1 MLRPTRPCRRRFV
14 AAFIPV
20 AIIFSLL
27 FDVTAGAASHG
38 SPSSQHDENAPRPSR
53 TDATGTTTTPTSE
66 VLPPQRKV
74 AVVTLVTTSE
84 YIAGAQVLA
93 ESLHRVNAAGDRIL
107 LWVSSDDDD
116 RSDLTEGHIQ
126 DSLLKKSSTSS
137 LHRSTSATNKNNQN
151 NDDTNNDVG
160 WDRAI
165 QLTKKD
171 GTFTSCQVSD
181 EEKAEIYASP
191 HLDGLMRYWGTCS
204 KFAAWTLT
212 DYDVVIYLDADSLA
226 LNNFDFIYDVFLG
239 QQHEHDDNNDDTRKN
254 VLFAAQGNTDC
265 WEAPPYNVC
274 ENFYTALMALRPS
287 EPVAKYLHD
296 VAERKG
302 VHLMYGEL
310 VLLNSI
316 INNWF
321 HLPRYTLVAQS
332 EKARPTIGNDSSN
345 GNIMDAVVDW
355 SQVKVYD
362 FAGPPST
369 KPWRNYWL
377 QKKTGDKYAHEYLGR
392 VTPGMEAYHIGMY
405 PQWVWNEYYD
415 AVLQR
420 KDSYNH
426 QASNEDEL

>member
-1 MLRPTRPCRRRFV
+1 MRIVWHSTILISFMMY
-14 AAFIPV
+14 
-20 AIIFSLL
+20 SL
-27 FDVTAGAASHG
+27 ANNMSM
-38 SPSSQHDENAPRPSR
+38 
-53 TDATGTTTTPTSE
+53 TTTMMTPGRMFY
-66 VLPPQRKV
+66 LPLRG
-74 AVVTLVTTSE
+74 TLTV
-84 YIAGAQVLA
+84 GRH
-93 ESLHRVNAAGDRIL
+93 HRTMSV
-107 LWVSSDDDD
+107 
-116 RSDLTEGHIQ
+116 
-126 DSLLKKSSTSS
+126 K
-137 LHRSTSATNKNNQN
+137 
-151 NDDTNNDVG
+151 
-160 WDRAI
+160 
-165 QLTKKD
+165 
-171 GTFTSCQVSD
+171 TFTQ
-181 EEKAEIYASP
+181 
-191 HLDGLMRYWGTCS
+191 H
-204 KFAAWTLT
+204 
-212 DYDVVIYLDADSLA
+212 SL
-226 LNNFDFIYDVFLG
+226 
-239 QQHEHDDNNDDTRKN
+239 
-254 VLFAAQGNTDC
+254 
-265 WEAPPYNVC
+265 
-274 ENFYTALMALRPS
+274 ALRPS

-296 VAERKG
+296 VAESKG

-332 EKARPTIGNDSSN
+332 EKARPTVGNDSSN

-362 FAGPPST
+362 FAGPPAT